1 MEINIEMNFVY
12 MSEDGGGGVSLEEE
26 RRRQR

>member
-12 MSEDGGGGVSLEEE
+12 MSEDGGGGGVSPEEK
-26 RRRQR
+26 RRWR